1 MRYGLYLVSSSG
13 GGKLGH
19 NLGSAG
25 GSCSDISSI
34 GGADNLAGGRAT
46 SSVVSGPSYNPG
58 KGAISAIRYCTT
70 DTDQNDGNKSS
81 YFLGL
86 FPSIFIN
93 SGISDSVTLVG
104 FCTF

>member
-1 MRYGLYLVSSSG
+1 MDYIFVSSSE

-58 KGAISAIRYCTT
+58 KGAISATY
-70 DTDQNDGNKSS
+70 
-81 YFLGL
+81 
-86 FPSIFIN
+86 SIYY
-93 SGISDSVTLVG
+93 THRPE
-104 FCTF
+104 

>member
-1 MRYGLYLVSSSG
+1 MMYLVSSSGG

-58 KGAISAIRYCTT
+58 KGVISA
-70 DTDQNDGNKSS
+70 DDQNNRKKSS
-81 YFLGL
+81 LPYFLDL
-86 FPSIFIN
+86 FPAFLEIPVIRFPLFWSVSVLFSI
-93 SGISDSVTLVG
+93 
-104 FCTF
+104 TF